1 MSILQKKSFFLAS
14 LLGLSLSAGSASAA
28 SIKIGTVDLQR
39 ALQECK
45 RGKSS
50 NAAFEKEMKEKD
62 TQLKT
67 EQESVRKAVEEFQKK
82 AAVLSEKARG
92 EQQAKLQQRM
102 AGLEEMRQK
111 FAGEF
116 QNRQGELVK
125 PLIEGLRNVVPD
137 IARRRSLDV
146 VLESSQ
152 GGLLYALDKT
162 DITDELIKLYD
173 EKNP

>member
-1 MSILQKKSFFLAS
+1 MSNLLRKS
-14 LLGLSLSAGSASAA
+14 LLLALSMGALNVSAS
-28 SIKIGTVDLQR
+28 SLKVGTVDLQR
-39 ALQECK
+39 ALQESK

-62 TQLKT
+62 AKLKE
-67 EQESVRKAVEEFQKK
+67 EQKAVQKAVEEFQKK

-92 EQQAKLQQRM
+92 EQQGKLQQRM

-111 FAGEF
+111 FAMEF
-116 QNRQGELVK
+116 QGRQGELVK
-125 PLIEGLRNVVPD
+125 PLIEGLRSLVPD
-137 IARRRSLDV
+137 IARRRSLDL

-152 GGLLYALDKT
+152 GGLLFALDKT